1 MEDSNSFQDNNPIYP
16 IDLSIFKKYIEN
28 SLLHIISN
36 LGKVEKTLIID
47 KSCVLT
53 LNYFT
58 SLNQLSNVGIKKKLN
73 LLKKKCI
80 LF

>member
-36 LGKVEKTLIID
+36 LGKVEKTLIIE
-47 KSCVLT
+47 
-53 LNYFT
+53 
-58 SLNQLSNVGIKKKLN
+58 I
-73 LLKKKCI
+73 
-80 LF
+80 